1 MEANYFI
8 YFDISSTLEILRGI
22 KKAIVHQYEK
32 GLEGLEYKFS
42 PEISPNAGE
51 VKIKLKAA
59 GLNHRDLFIINNRKE
74 MDLPL
79 VIGSDGSGIVTE
91 IGEGV
96 SNITLHTEVII
107 NPSIGWEH
115 ATEVPELPEVLG
127 GPKDGTFAEYVIVP
141 AENVVEKPSYLT
153 WEESGVLSLSALTKI

>member
-1 MEANYFI
+1 
-8 YFDISSTLEILRGI
+8 
-22 KKAIVHQYEK
+22 
-32 GLEGLEYKFS
+32 
-42 PEISPNAGE
+42 
-51 VKIKLKAA
+51 
-59 GLNHRDLFIINNRKE
+59 

-141 AENVVEKPSYLT
+141 AENVVESRHILLGKNQVFYLY
-153 WEESGVLSLSALTKI
+153 LH